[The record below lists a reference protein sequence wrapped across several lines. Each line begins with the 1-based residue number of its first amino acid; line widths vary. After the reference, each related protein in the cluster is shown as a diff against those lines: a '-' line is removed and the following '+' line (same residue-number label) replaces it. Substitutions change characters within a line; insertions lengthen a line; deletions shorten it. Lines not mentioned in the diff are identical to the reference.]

1 MVQPGS
7 IFKQTISQSLKIN
20 KKKTA
25 WRNVGSTG
33 LVVFAAGAAL
43 ARGTAGEQPP
53 RVGRSDPSAVCLVGK
68 RKPYCL
74 KNLDIG
80 HFSGK
85 EVPVRNKRKP
95 AAFLCCRA
103 LSHYSSLFFFFFPL
117 QPTHLHEDD
126 ICCSSNFI

>member
-1 MVQPGS
+1 M
-7 IFKQTISQSLKIN
+7 
-20 KKKTA
+20 
-25 WRNVGSTG
+25 GSTE
-33 LVVFAAGAAL
+33 LVVFVAGAAL

-103 LSHYSSLFFFFFPL
+103 LSHYSSLFFFFSPYNQL
-117 QPTHLHEDD
+117 
-126 ICCSSNFI
+126 ICMRMTFVAPVISSDNGQLAKRI